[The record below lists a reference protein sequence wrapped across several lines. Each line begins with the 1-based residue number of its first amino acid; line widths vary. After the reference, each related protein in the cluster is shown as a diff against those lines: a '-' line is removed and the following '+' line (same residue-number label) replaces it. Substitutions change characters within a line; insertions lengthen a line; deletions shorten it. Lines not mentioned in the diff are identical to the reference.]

1 MQSDALT
8 RLALEALDDLKA
20 LDVQVLDVRELT
32 QMTDYMIVA
41 TGRSNR
47 QVVAMAEHLIMAAK
61 KQGER
66 PIGIEGLDEGEWVL
80 VDLGDVLVHVM
91 QPDTRDTYQLEK
103 LWAPRQ
109 STEPGESAESH
120 SQSQA

>member
-47 QVVAMAEHLIMAAK
+47 QVVAIAEHLIMEAK
-61 KQGER
+61 NQGER
-66 PIGIEGLDEGEWVL
+66 QIGIEGLGEGEWVL

-109 STEPGESAESH
+109 STESGEPAGPQT
-120 SQSQA
+120 QSQA